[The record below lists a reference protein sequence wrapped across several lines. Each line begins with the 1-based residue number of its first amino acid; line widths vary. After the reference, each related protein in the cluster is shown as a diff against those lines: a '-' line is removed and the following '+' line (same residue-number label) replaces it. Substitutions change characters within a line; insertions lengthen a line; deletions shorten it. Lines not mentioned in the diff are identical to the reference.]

1 MTLTAMRPEVGLS
14 KGREMSLWRV
24 VQASGSISA
33 LRVVL
38 RAL

>member
-1 MTLTAMRPEVGLS
+1 MTFTAIRPEVGFS
-14 KGREMSLWRV
+14 KGREVSLFRV
-24 VQASGSISA
+24 SQASRLISA